1 MNRKG
6 INERTNAYTQIKAT
20 LAQFEH
26 VHDASLSAC
35 IKIRF
40 FLFQFFFFDLSG
52 RNGSDAVRATARD
65 ESDEQR

>member
-1 MNRKG
+1 MNRKD
-6 INERTNAYTQIKAT
+6 INERTNAYTQIKVT

-35 IKIRF
+35 IKIGF
-40 FLFQFFFFDLSG
+40 FILFYFFDLSG
-52 RNGSDAVRATARD
+52 RNGSSAVRATARD